1 MGLPRLDVIFSL
13 AARAV
18 DVLVQGAWRSGFQ
31 VGDDEASIHA
41 QWSGLDARDDSYD
54 RMSVLMKVS
63 RSILRMQR
71 GLLAWGGPFL
81 SAGDET
87 WMRVAKFSLDWM

>member
-1 MGLPRLDVIFSL
+1 MDW
-13 AARAV
+13 
-18 DVLVQGAWRSGFQ
+18 GAHNSALMSVVMR
-31 VGDDEASIHA
+31 
-41 QWSGLDARDDSYD
+41 YD

>member
-1 MGLPRLDVIFSL
+1 MRAPEPASGCLRWGRCSRRCRSRCGRYRNCRRWCNRL
-13 AARAV
+13 R
-18 DVLVQGAWRSGFQ
+18 WY
-31 VGDDEASIHA
+31 
-41 QWSGLDARDDSYD
+41 WYD